1 MLYFGSFDPIHKGH
15 VALAEYVI
23 DEGLCDET
31 ALVVS
36 PQNPFKTDTLQTDEM
51 QRFEMAVIACADS
64 KYPERIR
71 PSVVEF
77 MRPKPSYTID
87 TLDYLTQSYGEQ
99 MEFSILMGSD
109 NVDRLDEWRDY
120 RRILDTYRIYVYP
133 RRNAEATKFLDRIT
147 MLADAPLVDFS
158 STDVRA
164 AAERGEELAPMV
176 GARVAEY
183 IRSRRLWTSASRIA
197 GYTALIERNPDC
209 AALYVERG
217 KCYFRHNEWGSA
229 INDFRRA
236 LKLDPDM
243 AEAAQFIEMAEEILA
258 FRYTDI
264 YNP

>member
-1 MLYFGSFDPIHKGH
+1 
-15 VALAEYVI
+15 
-23 DEGLCDET
+23 
-31 ALVVS
+31 
-36 PQNPFKTDTLQTDEM
+36 
-51 QRFEMAVIACADS
+51 
-64 KYPERIR
+64 
-71 PSVVEF
+71 

-183 IRSRRLWTSASRIA
+183 IRSRRLWTSVSRIA